1 MSYKTVADMAESY
14 SLVRRLNAG
23 AAKESID
30 NNVQWV
36 QTYRW
41 ELASQ
46 PGWDAAWDSAVAAE
60 VPDPGSD
67 EAVITDGTRR
77 DHLRGSSHE
86 PRAVLLAGGLLHLQG
101 V

>member
-1 MSYKTVADMAESY
+1 MSYKTVADIAESY

-46 PGWDAAWDSAVAAE
+46 PGWDAAWDSAVAGGVA
-60 VPDPGSD
+60 DPGSD
-67 EAVITDGTRR
+67 EAVITDGMILSGVQAVWQANNP
-77 DHLRGSSHE
+77 DE
-86 PRAVLLAGGLLHLQG
+86 PPADEA
-101 V
+101 